1 MRIIFTCE
9 VVLFKSESLLSILF
23 YSEGCLCLI
32 GDYILHITFYLIKI
46 IYGSLIDDGGA
57 VGIFYKPQVT
67 EKINYFVLSR
77 SNVIQSQNWVKLV
90 TMKRKNKIIFTCESC
105 WVSLVITSCTS
116 LFTLS
121 TLSTVSAISI
131 ILSEFS
137 FFKLL
142 FTLVEPFWSVHSSD
156 VARLVSSSS

>member
-46 IYGSLIDDGGA
+46 IYSSLIDDGGV

-77 SNVIQSQNWVKLV
+77 IWK
-90 TMKRKNKIIFTCESC
+90 
-105 WVSLVITSCTS
+105 
-116 LFTLS
+116 
-121 TLSTVSAISI
+121 
-131 ILSEFS
+131 
-137 FFKLL
+137 
-142 FTLVEPFWSVHSSD
+142 
-156 VARLVSSSS
+156 